1 MKFQRA
7 SAPVL
12 LAALV
17 LPAAAPALSQTTQAP
32 AQQTAQPKPADP
44 VAEALRNRG
53 EAYHRAPDSAQTPE
67 ELRTTSAL
75 NAEII
80 GQNDLAEMEERSRLA
95 DYAKAQAGYQAEL
108 ERVEAE
114 RRRIAEETDR
124 QDARYQAERE
134 AHARARADWEACVA
148 GDRTR
153 CTTPK

>member
-17 LPAAAPALSQTTQAP
+17 LSAAAPALSQTPSPQTPAP
-32 AQQTAQPKPADP
+32 HPKPADP

-80 GQNDLAEMEERSRLA
+80 DQNDLAEMEERSRLA
-95 DYAKAQAGYQAEL
+95 DYAKVQASYQAEL

-114 RRRIAEETDR
+114 RRRIAEETD
-124 QDARYQAERE
+124 QQAARYQAERE
-134 AHARARADWEACVA
+134 AHARARADWEACAA

-153 CTTPK
+153 CTTPQ